1 MVIPHSTVKFEGGVG
16 NRIMYNYASDCKML
30 ERPRKMELD
39 KAKGKHPEQIG
50 MRKKSNK

>member
-1 MVIPHSTVKFEGGVG
+1 MVIPHSTVKSEGGEKD
-16 NRIMYNYASDCKML
+16 RIMYNYVSDCKML
-30 ERPRKMELD
+30 ERPRTMELD